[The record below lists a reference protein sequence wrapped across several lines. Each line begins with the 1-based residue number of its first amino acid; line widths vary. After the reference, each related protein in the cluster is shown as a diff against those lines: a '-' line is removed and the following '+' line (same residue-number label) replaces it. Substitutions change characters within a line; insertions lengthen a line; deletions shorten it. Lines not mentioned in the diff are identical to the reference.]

1 MSGPEP
7 ARRGRE
13 RKAMVLRLDPE
24 VHDALARWAGEELR
38 STNAHLEWLLT
49 RALTEAGRLKRR
61 E

>member
-1 MSGPEP
+1 
-7 ARRGRE
+7 
-13 RKAMVLRLDPE
+13 MVLRLDPE